1 MDRNEVI
8 LELEVVN
15 KQYSSCF
22 FFLFYCR
29 LFRQFFLYALVSQM
43 ASGLFRVV
51 AATGR
56 SMVVANTYGSF
67 VQLILIVLGGF
78 VISRS
83 MYSLTTHVLRNP
95 NSLIT

>member
-1 MDRNEVI
+1 
-8 LELEVVN
+8 
-15 KQYSSCF
+15 
-22 FFLFYCR
+22 
-29 LFRQFFLYALVSQM
+29 M

-67 VQLILIVLGGF
+67 IQLVLIVLGGF

-83 MYSLTTHVLRNP
+83 MYSPITHDLRNP
-95 NSLIT
+95 RLFNTLTIFSFCREH